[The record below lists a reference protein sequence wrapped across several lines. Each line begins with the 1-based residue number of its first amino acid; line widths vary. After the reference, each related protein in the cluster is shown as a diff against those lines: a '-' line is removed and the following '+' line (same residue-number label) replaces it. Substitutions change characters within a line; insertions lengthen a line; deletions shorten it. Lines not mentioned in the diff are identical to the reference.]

1 MVTDKDREELKEL
14 TKQIRKSDQCVQ
26 WFDYGWNECAE
37 IITQY
42 VNKKCAESAEQAR
55 KEAATFEEIKDFL
68 ISKSGA
74 YKSEYIQSAI
84 IMLRD
89 CFGSRAAILSPLQNA
104 GNGEQVPS
112 ERNKLECI
120 KSMRATLLAIA
131 QTPIAY
137 VCEKTRKLARAEWE
151 KSKGFE
157 E

>member
-1 MVTDKDREELKEL
+1 MEAVIIDYDDECDAVVLST
-14 TKQIRKSDQCVQ
+14 
-26 WFDYGWNECAE
+26 DYGWNECAE

-55 KEAATFEEIKDFL
+55 KEAAD
-68 ISKSGA
+68 
-74 YKSEYIQSAI
+74 SAV
-84 IMLRD
+84 RY
-89 CFGSRAAILSPLQNA
+89 CKEVFGIEGLNTLRAAILSPLQNVS
-104 GNGEQVPS
+104 NDEQVPA

>member
-1 MVTDKDREELKEL
+1 MVTDKDREICGEIETILREYAL
-14 TKQIRKSDQCVQ
+14 
-26 WFDYGWNECAE
+26 YGNGDPDIAMPEVIA
-37 IITQY
+37 
-42 VNKKCAESAEQAR
+42 NARAESAEQAR
-55 KEAATFEEIKDFL
+55 KEAADNAEGFYVWDCGGCGEKCSTSCDTTCSHI
-68 ISKSGA
+68 A
-74 YKSEYIQSAI
+74 
-84 IMLRD
+84 ML
-89 CFGSRAAILSPLQNA
+89 RAAILSPLQNA